1 MYFRLALLFIT
12 IFTLSSCSY
21 LTQPRDNPLLVYEFE
36 ADKDDSAKFSMA
48 ATDANRR
55 VAIIDIVN
63 GQICVEPPP
72 EAANTISEAFAAL
85 FEADVKDKGKLGAS
99 LSQSVSQNIS
109 QLYRRTQ
116 TVQLYRDAV
125 FALCQSS
132 INGSIEIDRS
142 TKANITDADKEVL
155 LSKFKEFQ
163 DNTLKDQIRLIESKG
178 QFNLKTIDTL
188 DFQITKLDD
197 NKKSEKEKLIRLS
210 KKLHAK
216 LKKSEFRR
224 QSIRGLKEAYST
236 LKMELPMFYKTEK
249 LRFLSEL
256 GKPLQV
262 CKTSYM
268 PIKNEEKEQQ
278 VKEVTCHA
286 ELPSNID
293 KVIEAYVN
301 ALKEDKNNN

>member
-1 MYFRLALLFIT
+1 MYLRIILSSVI
-12 IFTLSSCSY
+12 ISTLSACSY
-21 LTQPRDNPLLVYEFE
+21 LTPPRDNPLLVYSFE
-36 ADKDDSAKFSMA
+36 ADKDDTAKYSMA

-55 VAIIDIVN
+55 VAILDIIN

-132 INGSIEIDRS
+132 VNGSIEIESD
-142 TKANITDADKEVL
+142 TKANIDDANKEIL
-155 LSKFKEFQ
+155 LNKFKTAPVT
-163 DNTLKDQIRLIESKG
+163 NVLKEQINLLEAKG
-178 QFNLKTIDTL
+178 QFDLQTIDTL
-188 DFQITKLDD
+188 NFQITKIDD
-197 NKKSEKEKLIRLS
+197 RSKPEKEKLSKLS
-210 KKLHAK
+210 NELYTK

-224 QSIRGLKEAYST
+224 KLIGGLNEAYVT
-236 LKMELPMFYKTEK
+236 LKVEMPMFYKTEK

-262 CKTSYM
+262 CSTTYTPK
-268 PIKNEEKEQQ
+268 KGEEQEQQ
-278 VKEVTCHA
+278 IKEVTCHA

-293 KVIEAYVN
+293 KVIEAYVK
-301 ALKEDKNNN
+301 ALNDEKN